1 MEIDPNDKISTVFGT
16 AIAGFLGVDQDTNST
31 NTYNVSTLI
40 DIFKKSTPRCKGS
53 IHYWSQMSN
62 FNILNSK
69 YLSK

>member
-16 AIAGFLGVDQDTNST
+16 AIAGFLGGDQDTNS
-31 NTYNVSTLI
+31 TYNVSTLI

-53 IHYWSQMSN
+53 IRHWSQMSN
-62 FNILNSK
+62 FKILNSK